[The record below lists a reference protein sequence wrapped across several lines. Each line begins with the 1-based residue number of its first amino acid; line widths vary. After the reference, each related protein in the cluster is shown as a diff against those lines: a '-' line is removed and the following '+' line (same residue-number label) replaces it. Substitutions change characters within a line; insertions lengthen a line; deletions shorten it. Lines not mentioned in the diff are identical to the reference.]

1 MVSLTPE
8 MAGNSLVIIGVGYV
22 VTIAF
27 SIYSLYLNWKQSKV
41 RDTTQ
46 KLVDL
51 EEKNLK
57 VLQQI
62 EMHMRVK

>member
-8 MAGNSLVIIGVGYV
+8 MAGNSLVIMGVGYV

-27 SIYSLYLNWKQSKV
+27 SLYSLYLNWKQSKV

-46 KLVDL
+46 KLVEI

-62 EMHMRVK
+62 EMHLRVK